1 MVRMRGLKG
10 EAAIVGMAEFA
21 PERKPTRA
29 WMGLE
34 VYSELARLA
43 LEDAGLSIR
52 DVDGIITGNNLQEAQ
67 MFIPATLIEYM
78 GIESHF
84 SEVLDLGGAAGAGA
98 VMRAAAAIETGL
110 CDTVLCIIQTTMPQ
124 RNPRATP
131 ETRARDWG
139 GGVWGSPQAEFELP
153 FGAVQ
158 GSYGYAMIANRYR
171 HEFGLT
177 YEQLAKIA
185 VDQRTNALQNPKAV
199 FRNTPITIDDVLNS
213 PMIVDPLHMLEIVM
227 PCFGG
232 AAVVVASKETAQR
245 AKNRPAYIVGAGEN
259 TTHRSVTY
267 DPDFTHS
274 PIKAAADRAWAM
286 SGVKR
291 NEIDLASLYDCYT
304 ITVLLTIEDA
314 GFCAKGEGPKFVE
327 EHNLTYKGDFPL
339 NTHGGQLSFG
349 QSGLAG
355 GMSHVTE
362 AYLQLTG
369 RAGGRQLKKCDTVF
383 VNGNGGIMSEQVSL
397 ILRGG

>member
-1 MVRMRGLKG
+1 MAGLKG
-10 EAAIVGMAEFA
+10 NAAIVGITELA

-29 WMGLE
+29 YMGLE
-34 VYSELARLA
+34 IYSELARQA
-43 LEDAGLSIR
+43 LDDAGLSIR

-78 GIESHF
+78 GIQSHF
-84 SEVLDLGGAAGAGA
+84 SEILDLGGAAGAGA
-98 VMRAAAAIETGL
+98 VLRAAAAIEAGL
-110 CDTVLCIIQTTMPQ
+110 CETVICIIHTTVPQ
-124 RNPRATP
+124 RNPHVP
-131 ETRARDWG
+131 PVQRARDWG
-139 GGVWGSPQAEFELP
+139 GGVWGSPQAEFEIP

-185 VDQRTNALQNPKAV
+185 VDQRTNALANPKAV
-199 FRNTPITIDDVLNS
+199 FRNTPITIQDVIDS

-232 AAVVVASKETAQR
+232 AAVVVTSRENVSKTR
-245 AKNRPAYIVGAGEN
+245 HRPAYIIGAGEN

-267 DPDFTHS
+267 EPDFTHS

-286 SGVKR
+286 SGVKPS
-291 NEIDLASLYDCYT
+291 EVDLASLYDCYT

-314 GFCAKGEGPKFVE
+314 GFCPKGEGGKFVE
-327 EHNLTYKGDFPL
+327 AHNLTYKGDFPM

-355 GMSHVTE
+355 GMSHITE
-362 AYLQLTG
+362 AYLQMTG
-369 RAGGRQLKKCDTVF
+369 RAGDRQLKRCDTVF

-397 ILRGG
+397 VLRGE